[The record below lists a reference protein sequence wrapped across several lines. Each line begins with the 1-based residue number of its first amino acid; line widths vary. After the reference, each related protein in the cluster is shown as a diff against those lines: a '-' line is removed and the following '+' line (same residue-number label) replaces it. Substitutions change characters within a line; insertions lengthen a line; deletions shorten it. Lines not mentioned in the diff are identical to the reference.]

1 MAEQGIQGN
10 FIWHEIYSG
19 DPAASEKFYT
29 DLLGW
34 GTKKLDMGPGQSYT
48 MFTQSGNDLGGFM
61 PVQDGQPPH
70 WLVYMGVEDVDAT
83 AAKAAS
89 LGGKVVAP
97 PMDIPPGRMAVLQD
111 PTGAVFAVFTPS
123 G

>member
-1 MAEQGIQGN
+1 MAEQGIQGS

-19 DPAASEKFYT
+19 DPAASKGFYT

-34 GTKKLDMGPGQSYT
+34 GTKEMQMGPDQTYT
-48 MFTQSGNDLGGFM
+48 MFTQGGSDLGGFM

-70 WLVYMGVEDVDAT
+70 WLVYMGVDDVDGT
-83 AAKAAS
+83 AAKAES
-89 LGGKVVAP
+89 LGGKVLAP

-111 PTGAVFAVFTPS
+111 PAGAVFAVFKPS